1 MPTNLPPDYFKIEE
15 AFRRASSNEEKIALL
30 QEMMSVVP
38 KHKGTDRL
46 RADLRKKLAAL
57 RRAPKGKK
65 ATARHESPYH
75 IEREGAGQVVLVG
88 TPNTGKSA
96 LLRAL
101 TNAEPQVAPYPF
113 TTWTPKPGMM
123 TFENVQVQLIDTPP
137 LNEDHIEPELMNLIR
152 RVDLVLLV
160 LDVQGYPIQAF
171 EDAME
176 LLEGARIAPLHSI
189 DDYVS
194 TLDVNEQRSWSFKP
208 FLVLVNKSDE
218 PGDDE
223 DVEVLGEL
231 LGEAWT
237 LLPVSAETGRNL
249 GMMRRAVFERL
260 EIIRVYSKPPGSEP
274 DLSAPFVL
282 EKGSTVETFA
292 AKVHRDFLETLKTA
306 RIWGEGVYDGQMVGR
321 DHVLQDGD
329 VVELRT

>member
-1 MPTNLPPDYFKIEE
+1 MPTNLPPDYFRIEE
-15 AFRRASSNEEKIALL
+15 EFRKARSNEEKITLL

-46 RADLRKKLAAL
+46 RADLRRKLASL
-57 RRAPKGKK
+57 KRAPKARK

-75 IEREGAGQVVLVG
+75 IEREGAGQAVLVG

-101 TNAEPQVAPYPF
+101 TNAEPEVAPYPF

-123 TFENVQVQLIDTPP
+123 EYENVQIQLIDTPP
-137 LNEDHIEPELMNLIR
+137 LNEEHVEPELMNLIR

-160 LDVQGYPIQAF
+160 LDVQGYPIQEF
-171 EDAME
+171 EDAMG
-176 LLEGARIAPLHSI
+176 LLEAYRIVPFRKKEDHGEEKGWA
-189 DDYVS
+189 
-194 TLDVNEQRSWSFKP
+194 FKP
-208 FLVLVNKSDE
+208 FLILVNKSDE
-218 PGDDE
+218 PSYDE
-223 DVEVLGEL
+223 DVMVLGEL
-231 LGEAWT
+231 LGEEWM
-237 LLPVSAETGRNL
+237 LLPVSAETGRRL
-249 GMMRRAVFERL
+249 HEMRRAVFDLL
-260 EIIRVYSKPPGSEP
+260 EIIRVYSKPPGEAP
-274 DLSAPFVL
+274 DVSAPFVL

-306 RIWGEGVYDGQMVGR
+306 RIWGKGVYDGQMVGR
-321 DHVLQDGD
+321 DHVLHDGD

>member
-15 AFRRASSNEEKIALL
+15 AFRKARSNEEKIALL
-30 QEMMSVVP
+30 KEMMSVVP

-57 RRAPKGKK
+57 KRAPRARK
-65 ATARHESPYH
+65 AVARYESPYH

-96 LLRAL
+96 LLKRL
-101 TNAEPQVAPYPF
+101 TNAEPEVAPYPF
-113 TTWTPKPGMM
+113 TTWNPMPGMM
-123 TFENVQVQLIDTPP
+123 RFENVQIQLIDTPP

-160 LDVQGYPIQAF
+160 LDLQGYPIQAF
-171 EDAME
+171 EDALA
-176 LLEGARIAPLHSI
+176 LLEEYRIAPLH
-189 DDYVS
+189 
-194 TLDVNEQRSWSFKP
+194 QREVYDGEKGWAFKP
-208 FLVLVNKSDE
+208 FLVLVNKSDD

-223 DVEVLGEL
+223 DVAVLGEL
-231 LGEAWT
+231 LGEEWM

-249 GMMRRAVFERL
+249 DQMKRAVFDL
-260 EIIRVYSKPPGSEP
+260 LGIMRVYSKPPGQEP
-274 DLSAPFVL
+274 DRSAPFVL
-282 EKGSTVETFA
+282 EEGSTVEAFA
-292 AKVHRDFLETLKTA
+292 AKVHGDFLKTLKSA
-306 RIWGEGVYDGQMVGR
+306 RIWGVGVYDGQMVGR
-321 DHVLQDGD
+321 DHVLHDGD

>member
-1 MPTNLPPDYFKIEE
+1 MPTNLPPDYFKIEDE
-15 AFRRASSNEEKIALL
+15 FRRATSNEEKIALL

-46 RADLRKKLAAL
+46 RADLRKKLASL
-57 RRAPKGKK
+57 KRAPRGKK
-65 ATARHESPYH
+65 ATARHASPYH
-75 IEREGAGQVVLVG
+75 IEREGAGQAVLVG

-101 TNAEPQVAPYPF
+101 TNAEPEVAPYPF
-113 TTWTPKPGMM
+113 TTWTPMPGMM
-123 TFENVQVQLIDTPP
+123 RFENVQIQLIDSPP
-137 LNEDHIEPELMNLIR
+137 LNEDHVEPELMNLIR

-160 LDVQGYPIQAF
+160 LDLQGYPIQAF
-171 EDAME
+171 EDALE
-176 LLEGARIAPLHSI
+176 LLEAYRIAPLHTREHQLATLS
-189 DDYVS
+189 DDE
-194 TLDVNEQRSWSFKP
+194 LRGWAFP
-208 FLVLVNKSDE
+208 PFFLVVNKSDE
-218 PGDDE
+218 PSDDE

-231 LGEAWT
+231 LGEEWR

-249 GMMRRAVFERL
+249 DQLRRAVFELL
-260 EIIRVYSKPPGSEP
+260 EVIRVYSKPPGQEP

-282 EKGSTVETFA
+282 ERGSTVEPFA

-306 RIWGEGVYDGQMVGR
+306 RIWGEGVYDGQLVGR
-321 DHVLQDGD
+321 DHVLHDGD

>member
-15 AFRRASSNEEKIALL
+15 DFRRASSNEEKIALL

-75 IEREGAGQVVLVG
+75 IEREGAGQVVLTG

-101 TNAEPQVAPYPF
+101 TNAEPEVAPYPF

-123 TFENVQVQLIDTPP
+123 TFENVQIQLIDTPP
-137 LNEDHIEPELMNLIR
+137 LNEDHVEPELMNLIR
-152 RVDLVLLV
+152 RVDLVLLI
-160 LDVQGYPIQAF
+160 LDLQGYPIQAF
-171 EDAME
+171 EDALG
-176 LLEGARIAPLHSI
+176 LLEAARIAPEHSM
-189 DDYVS
+189 DAYLS
-194 TLDVNEQRSWSFKP
+194 RLDVNEQRSWSFKP
-208 FLVLVNKSDE
+208 FLVLVNKSDDPE
-218 PGDDE
+218 DDE

-231 LGEAWT
+231 LGEEWA

-249 GMMRRAVFERL
+249 DLMRRAVFEEL
-260 EIIRVYSKPPGSEP
+260 EIIRVYSKPPGQEA
-274 DLSAPFVL
+274 DRSAPFVL
-282 EKGSTVETFA
+282 DKGSTVETFA
-292 AKVHRDFLETLKTA
+292 AKVHRDFLQTLKTA

-321 DHVLQDGD
+321 DHVLHDSD

>member
-15 AFRRASSNEEKIALL
+15 EFRRASSNEEKIALL
-30 QEMMSVVP
+30 QDMMSVVP

-75 IEREGAGQVVLVG
+75 IEREGAGQVVLTG

-101 TNAEPQVAPYPF
+101 TNAEPEVAPYPF

-123 TFENVQVQLIDTPP
+123 AFENVQIQLIDTPP

-160 LDVQGYPIQAF
+160 LDLQGYPIQAF

-176 LLEGARIAPLHSI
+176 LLEGARIAPRHRMEETL
-189 DDYVS
+189 S
-194 TLDVNEQRSWSFKP
+194 TLDVDEQRGWSFKP
-208 FLVLVNKSDE
+208 FLLLVNKSDAVE
-218 PGDDE
+218 DDE

-231 LGEAWT
+231 LGEGWT

-249 GMMRRAVFERL
+249 DQMRRAVFERL
-260 EIIRVYSKPPGSEP
+260 EIIRVYSKPPGQDP
-274 DLSAPFVL
+274 DLTAPFVMD
-282 EKGSTVETFA
+282 KGSTVETFA

-321 DHVLQDGD
+321 DHVLHDGD

>member
-15 AFRRASSNEEKIALL
+15 EFRRARSNEKKIALL

-46 RADLRKKLAAL
+46 RADLRKKLANL
-57 RRAPKGKK
+57 KRAPKARK
-65 ATARHESPYH
+65 AVARYESPYH
-75 IEREGAGQVVLVG
+75 IDREGAGQVVLVG

-96 LLRAL
+96 LVRAL
-101 TNAEPQVAPYPF
+101 TNAEPEVAPYPF
-113 TTWTPKPGMM
+113 TTWTPRPGMM
-123 TFENVQVQLIDTPP
+123 RFENVQIQLIDTPP
-137 LNEDHIEPELMNLIR
+137 LNEDHIEPELMNLVR

-160 LDVQGYPIQAF
+160 LDLQGYPIQAF
-171 EDAME
+171 EDALA
-176 LLEGARIAPLHSI
+176 LLEAYRIAPLHRRGEH
-189 DDYVS
+189 DG
-194 TLDVNEQRSWSFKP
+194 EKGWSFKP

-218 PGDDE
+218 PSDDE
-223 DVEVLGEL
+223 DVAVLGEL
-231 LGEAWT
+231 LGETWE

-249 GMMRRAVFERL
+249 DKMRRAVFDML
-260 EIIRVYSKPPGSEP
+260 DIMRVYSKPPGEEP
-274 DLSAPFVL
+274 DRSAPFVL

-306 RIWGEGVYDGQMVGR
+306 RIWGTGVYDGQMVGR
-321 DHVLQDGD
+321 DHVLHDGD